1 MSGASKLPVRKGLGR
16 GLGSLIP
23 QGGPPVPPAIVEPT
37 PAEAA
42 AAADAEKLRRA
53 VIDVSVELIDAMLNQ
68 PRIRFDDDGIRE
80 LAASIVESGIIQ
92 PLVVRTLP
100 DGRYSLIAGERRLR
114 ASKLAGLTHVPVV
127 VHEAADADAFL
138 LALVENVQRR
148 DLDPLEEADAYHRL
162 MTAYSMTQEQVADR
176 VGKSRPTVANAVRLL
191 KLPAAIL
198 NLVAEGAISAGHA
211 RAILS
216 VGEALHGLLAERI
229 VTEGLSVRAAEELA
243 RALREGRDLGPTLE
257 PEEDPSKPPTP
268 RKKRTEAP
276 ELRPALRDVQ
286 KRLMQHLGTK
296 VVLVSNADGS
306 GTIQISFASDDVLQG
321 VLDTLFI

>member
-1 MSGASKLPVRKGLGR
+1 MSNASKLPVRKGLGR

-23 QGGPPVPPAIVEPT
+23 QGAEPPAPAVIEPT

-42 AAADAEKLRRA
+42 AAADAETLRRA
-53 VIDVSVELIDAMLNQ
+53 VIDVSVDLIDAMLNQ

-80 LAASIVESGIIQ
+80 LSASIAESGIIQ

-148 DLDPLEEADAYHRL
+148 DLDPLEEADAYQRL
-162 MTAYSMTQEQVADR
+162 ISAYGMTQDQVADR
-176 VGKSRPTVANAVRLL
+176 VGKSRPAVANTLRLL

-243 RALREGRDLGPTLE
+243 RALREGRDIGPPVE
-257 PEEDPSKPPTP
+257 PDADSTKPPP
-268 RKKRTEAP
+268 RKKRTDAP

-296 VVLVSNADGS
+296 VALESRADGS
-306 GTIQISFASDDVLQG
+306 GTIVISFASDDVLQG

>member
-1 MSGASKLPVRKGLGR
+1 MSKLPVRKGLGR

-23 QGGPPVPPAIVEPT
+23 QGAEPAAPAVVEPT

-42 AAADAEKLRRA
+42 AAADAEKVRRA

-80 LAASIVESGIIQ
+80 LSASIAESGIIQ

-148 DLDPLEEADAYHRL
+148 DLDPLEEADAYQRL
-162 MTAYSMTQEQVADR
+162 MSAYGMTQEQVADR
-176 VGKSRPTVANAVRLL
+176 VGKSRPAVANALRLL

-243 RALREGRDLGPTLE
+243 RALREGRDTGPTVE
-257 PEEDPSKPPTP
+257 PEAEPTKPPAK
-268 RKKRTEAP
+268 KKRTEAP
-276 ELRPALRDVQ
+276 ELRPALREVQ

-296 VVLVSNADGS
+296 VTLESRADGS
-306 GTIQISFASDDVLQG
+306 GTIVINFASDDVLQG

>member
-1 MSGASKLPVRKGLGR
+1 VSGASKLPVRKGLGR

-23 QGGPPVPPAIVEPT
+23 QGTGPAAPAVVEPT

-80 LAASIVESGIIQ
+80 LSASIAESGIIQ

-148 DLDPLEEADAYHRL
+148 DLDPLEEADAYQRL
-162 MTAYSMTQEQVADR
+162 MSAYSMTQEQVADR
-176 VGKSRPTVANAVRLL
+176 VGKSRPAVANALRLL

-243 RALREGRDLGPTLE
+243 RALREGRDIGPTVE
-257 PEEDPSKPPTP
+257 PEADPTKPPAK
-268 RKKRTEAP
+268 KKRTEAP
-276 ELRPALRDVQ
+276 ELRPALREVQ

-296 VVLVSNADGS
+296 VTLESRADGS
-306 GTIQISFASDDVLQG
+306 GTIVINFASDDVLQG

>member
-1 MSGASKLPVRKGLGR
+1 VSGASKLPVRKGLGR

-23 QGGPPVPPAIVEPT
+23 QGAEPPAPAVIEPT

-42 AAADAEKLRRA
+42 AAADAETLRRA
-53 VIDVSVELIDAMLNQ
+53 VIDVSVDLIDAMLNQ

-80 LAASIVESGIIQ
+80 LSASIAESGIIQ

-148 DLDPLEEADAYHRL
+148 DLDPLEEADAYQRL
-162 MTAYSMTQEQVADR
+162 VSAYGMTQEQVADR
-176 VGKSRPTVANAVRLL
+176 VGKSRPAVANTLRLL

-211 RAILS
+211 RSILS

-243 RALREGRDLGPTLE
+243 RALREGRDIGPPVG
-257 PEEDPSKPPTP
+257 PEADPTKPPP

-286 KRLMQHLGTK
+286 RRLTQHLGTK
-296 VVLVSNADGS
+296 VALEARADGS
-306 GTIQISFASDDVLQG
+306 GTIVISFASDDVLQG

>member
-1 MSGASKLPVRKGLGR
+1 MSDASKLPVRKGLGR

-23 QGGPPVPPAIVEPT
+23 QGGGPAAPAVVEPT
-37 PAEAA
+37 PAELA
-42 AAADAEKLRRA
+42 AAADAEKVRRA
-53 VIDVSVELIDAMLNQ
+53 VIDVAVELIEAMPNQ
-68 PRIRFDDDGIRE
+68 PRMRFDDDGIRD
-80 LAASIVESGIIQ
+80 LAASIAESGIIQ

-114 ASKLAGLTHVPVV
+114 ASKLAGLTQVPVV
-127 VHEAADADAFL
+127 VHEAADAEAFL

-148 DLDPLEEADAYHRL
+148 DLDPLEEADAYQRL
-162 MTAYSMTQEQVADR
+162 MTAYGMTQDQVADR
-176 VGKSRPTVANAVRLL
+176 VGKSRPAVANAVRLL

-216 VGEALHGLLAERI
+216 VGESLHGLLAERI

-243 RALREGRDLGPTLE
+243 RALREGRDIGPVVE
-257 PEEDPSKPPTP
+257 PEAEPGKPPTK
-268 RKKRTEAP
+268 KKRTEAP

-286 KRLMQHLGTK
+286 RRLMQHLGTK

>member
-23 QGGPPVPPAIVEPT
+23 QGAEPPAPAVIEPT

-42 AAADAEKLRRA
+42 AAADAETLRRA
-53 VIDVSVELIDAMLNQ
+53 VIDVSVDLIDAMLNQ

-80 LAASIVESGIIQ
+80 LSASIAESGIIQ

-148 DLDPLEEADAYHRL
+148 DLDPLEEADAYQRL
-162 MTAYSMTQEQVADR
+162 VSAYGMTQDQVADR
-176 VGKSRPTVANAVRLL
+176 VGKSRPAVANTLRLL

-243 RALREGRDLGPTLE
+243 RALREGRDIGPPVE
-257 PEEDPSKPPTP
+257 PDADPTKPPP
-268 RKKRTEAP
+268 RKKRTDAP

-296 VVLVSNADGS
+296 VALESRADGS
-306 GTIQISFASDDVLQG
+306 GTIVISFASDDVLQG

>member
-1 MSGASKLPVRKGLGR
+1 MSKLPVRKGLGR

-23 QGGPPVPPAIVEPT
+23 QGAEPAAPAVVEPT

-42 AAADAEKLRRA
+42 AAADAERVRRA

-80 LAASIVESGIIQ
+80 LSASIAESGIIQ

-148 DLDPLEEADAYHRL
+148 DLDPLEEADAYQRL
-162 MTAYSMTQEQVADR
+162 MSAYGMTQEQVADR
-176 VGKSRPTVANAVRLL
+176 VGKSRPAVANALRLL

-243 RALREGRDLGPTLE
+243 RALREGRDTGPTVE
-257 PEEDPSKPPTP
+257 PEAEPTKPPAK
-268 RKKRTEAP
+268 KKRTEAP
-276 ELRPALRDVQ
+276 ELRPALREVQ

-296 VVLVSNADGS
+296 VTLESRADGS
-306 GTIQISFASDDVLQG
+306 GTIVINFASDDVLQG

>member
-1 MSGASKLPVRKGLGR
+1 M
-16 GLGSLIP
+16 
-23 QGGPPVPPAIVEPT
+23 PAAVMEPT
-37 PAEAA
+37 PAELA
-42 AAADAEKLRRA
+42 AAADAEKVRRA
-53 VIDVSVELIDAMLNQ
+53 VIDVAVELIEAMPNQ
-68 PRIRFDDDGIRE
+68 PRMRFDDDGIRE
-80 LAASIVESGIIQ
+80 LAASIAESGIIQ

-114 ASKLAGLTHVPVV
+114 ASKLAGLTNVPVV
-127 VHEAADADAFL
+127 VHEAADAEAFL

-148 DLDPLEEADAYHRL
+148 DLDPLEEADAYQRL
-162 MTAYSMTQEQVADR
+162 MTAYGMTQDQVADR
-176 VGKSRPTVANAVRLL
+176 VGKSRPAVANAVRLL

-229 VTEGLSVRAAEELA
+229 VTEGLSVRGAEELA
-243 RALREGRDLGPTLE
+243 RALREGRDIGPVAE
-257 PEEDPSKPPTP
+257 PEADADKPTT
-268 RKKRTEAP
+268 RKKRTETP

-286 KRLMQHLGTK
+286 RRLMQHLGTK
-296 VVLVSNADGS
+296 VTLASNADGS

>member
-1 MSGASKLPVRKGLGR
+1 MSKLPVRKGLGR

-23 QGGPPVPPAIVEPT
+23 QGAEPAAPAVVAPT

-42 AAADAEKLRRA
+42 AAADAEKVRRA

-80 LAASIVESGIIQ
+80 LAASIAESGIIQ

-148 DLDPLEEADAYHRL
+148 DLDPLEEADAYQRL
-162 MTAYSMTQEQVADR
+162 MSAYGMTQEQVADR
-176 VGKSRPTVANAVRLL
+176 VGKSRPAVANALRLL

-243 RALREGRDLGPTLE
+243 RALREGRDIGPVAE
-257 PEEDPSKPPTP
+257 PEAEPGKPTTK
-268 RKKRTEAP
+268 KKRTEAP

-286 KRLMQHLGTK
+286 RRLMQHLGTK
-296 VVLVSNADGS
+296 VSLVSRADGS
-306 GTIQISFASDDVLQG
+306 GAIEIHFASEDVLQG

>member
-23 QGGPPVPPAIVEPT
+23 QGAEPAAPAVIEPT

-42 AAADAEKLRRA
+42 AAADAEKVRRA
-53 VIDVSVELIDAMLNQ
+53 VIDVSVDLIDAMLNQ

-80 LAASIVESGIIQ
+80 LSASIAESGIIQ

-138 LALVENVQRR
+138 LALVEN
-148 DLDPLEEADAYHRL
+148 AYQRL
-162 MTAYSMTQEQVADR
+162 MSAYGMTQEQVADR
-176 VGKSRPTVANAVRLL
+176 VGKSRPAVANALRLL

-229 VTEGLSVRAAEELA
+229 VTEGLSVRAAEDLA
-243 RALREGRDLGPTLE
+243 RALREGRDTGPPVE
-257 PEEDPSKPPTP
+257 PEADPTKPTP
-268 RKKRTEAP
+268 PKKKRTEAP

-296 VVLVSNADGS
+296 VALESRADGS
-306 GTIQISFASDDVLQG
+306 GTIVISFASDDVLQG

>member
-23 QGGPPVPPAIVEPT
+23 QGAEPPAPAVIEPT

-42 AAADAEKLRRA
+42 AAADAETLRRA
-53 VIDVSVELIDAMLNQ
+53 VIDVSVDLIDAMLNQ

-80 LAASIVESGIIQ
+80 LSASIAESGIIQ

-148 DLDPLEEADAYHRL
+148 DLDPLEEADAYQRL
-162 MTAYSMTQEQVADR
+162 VSAYGMTQEQVADR
-176 VGKSRPTVANAVRLL
+176 VGKSRPAVANTLRLL

-211 RAILS
+211 RSILS

-243 RALREGRDLGPTLE
+243 RALREGRDIGPPVG
-257 PEEDPSKPPTP
+257 PEADPTKPPP

-286 KRLMQHLGTK
+286 RRLTQHLGTK
-296 VVLVSNADGS
+296 VALEARADGS
-306 GTIQISFASDDVLQG
+306 GTIVISFASDDVLQG

>member
-23 QGGPPVPPAIVEPT
+23 QGAEPAASAVVEPT

-42 AAADAEKLRRA
+42 VAADAERVRRA

-80 LAASIVESGIIQ
+80 LAASIAESGIIQ

-114 ASKLAGLTHVPVV
+114 ASKLAGLKHVPVV
-127 VHEAADADAFL
+127 VHEAADAEAFL

-148 DLDPLEEADAYHRL
+148 DLDPLEEADAYQRL
-162 MTAYSMTQEQVADR
+162 MNAYGMTQEQVADR
-176 VGKSRPTVANAVRLL
+176 VGKSRPAVANALRLL

-243 RALREGRDLGPTLE
+243 RALREGRDIGPVAE
-257 PEEDPSKPPTP
+257 PEAEPDKPTKK
-268 RKKRTEAP
+268 KKRTEAP

-286 KRLMQHLGTK
+286 RRLTQHLGTK
-296 VVLVSNADGS
+296 VSLVSRADGS
-306 GTIQISFASDDVLQG
+306 GAIEIHFASEDVLQG

>member
-1 MSGASKLPVRKGLGR
+1 VSGASKLPVRKGLGR

-23 QGGPPVPPAIVEPT
+23 QGTGPAAPAVVEPT

-42 AAADAEKLRRA
+42 AAADAEKVRRA

-80 LAASIVESGIIQ
+80 LSASIAESGIIQ

-148 DLDPLEEADAYHRL
+148 DLDPLEEADAYQRL
-162 MTAYSMTQEQVADR
+162 MSAYSMTQEQVADR
-176 VGKSRPTVANAVRLL
+176 VGKSRPAVANALRLL

-243 RALREGRDLGPTLE
+243 RALREGRDIGPTVE
-257 PEEDPSKPPTP
+257 PEADPTKPPAK
-268 RKKRTEAP
+268 KKRTEAP
-276 ELRPALRDVQ
+276 ELRPALREVQ

-296 VVLVSNADGS
+296 VTLESRADGS
-306 GTIQISFASDDVLQG
+306 GTIVINFASDDVLQG